1 MNTSYSF
8 LIDEHL
14 MKTIQAIEAKIPKCP
29 KHEIKWGAWDEA
41 IGAATIDLEWVQAGL
56 SA

>member
-1 MNTSYSF
+1 
-8 LIDEHL
+8 